1 MSARQ
6 KPQGGLDDTPVS
18 VRMKLSLLWASV
30 MLCYIYCDYFELYQP
45 GKLQSMLSGQFGPL
59 GPTTQATLLGASA
72 LLAAPALMV
81 ALSTVLPARICRVAN
96 IVLGAFYTLVMLAVI
111 PGTWYFFKMFAV
123 IEICLSLS
131 IAWLA
136 FAWPESTGP
145 ATSAA

>member
-1 MSARQ
+1 
-6 KPQGGLDDTPVS
+6 
-18 VRMKLSLLWASV
+18 
-30 MLCYIYCDYFELYQP
+30 
-45 GKLQSMLSGQFGPL
+45 
-59 GPTTQATLLGASA
+59 
-72 LLAAPALMV
+72 MV

-136 FAWPESTGP
+136 FAWPKSKGP
-145 ATSAA
+145 ATNAA